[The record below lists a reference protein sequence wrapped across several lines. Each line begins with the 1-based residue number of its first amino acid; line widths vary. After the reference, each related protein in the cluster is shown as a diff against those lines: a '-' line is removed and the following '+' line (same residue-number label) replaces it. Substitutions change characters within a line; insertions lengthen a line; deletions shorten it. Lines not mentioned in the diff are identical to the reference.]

1 MKNDIIIF
9 GSCDWGTNWQTQQRL
24 ATSLS
29 KDARVLFIENTGV
42 RSFKVKDF
50 NRVKQRINNWV
61 NSDYGFNQI
70 NDNLNIFHP
79 IFLPFQYSKI
89 FTKINELIMGRM
101 LNSWLKTYK
110 FNSPIVISFLATPL
124 VQEIIDKIYS
134 SSVIYYCAN
143 DNSAKHLGDSKFEQN
158 EIIFEKKVDAVFVTS
173 EKLKE
178 RALSNNKRV
187 FKFSS
192 AVELSKINKN
202 FDNEDLDIDK
212 INKPIVGF
220 VGSITNNLDQDLI
233 FQACTKNKDINF
245 VFIGSDKEFGQDI
258 DQIKKLK
265 NCFFL
270 GKKNHDQIFKY
281 INRFDL
287 GIIPYK
293 INQFTN
299 AVYPAKLNEY
309 LAMGV
314 PVLSTN
320 IFEIKKYN
328 EENDNVVF
336 VSKDKNDFS
345 EKIQKIVTSQ
355 IEIKKEKIL
364 SAANKNSWE
373 NRYKELSKVL
383 NEINIDGIGNKE
395 NFNQKFKLRV
405 SQAKK
410 QLYKKVILLSLIL
423 FVIFIT
429 PIPSYFDK
437 YLLSKDL
444 LNKNINSKNL
454 IILNG
459 YGSSKYENNQI
470 QNILLNSSA
479 YTTDEKYEKIFLSG
493 RKNFISEL
501 TFLKNMIFSL
511 NNKKILILDDNY
523 SSLYENINFINSKL
537 KFLGI
542 KEIDIYI
549 NRYSRKRVEIMFNKI
564 NFDMKINFLDDH
576 LNERSQKWFIKWT
589 TLKAIIFEYSS
600 ILYNKFKYKI

>member
-29 KDARVLFIENTGV
+29 KHSRVLFIENTGV

-50 NRVKQRINNWV
+50 NRVKQRINNWLD
-61 NSDYGFNQI
+61 SDYGFKQI
-70 NDNLNIFHP
+70 NDKLNIFHP

-110 FNSPIVISFLATPL
+110 FNSPIIISFLATPL
-124 VQEIIDKIYS
+124 VQEIIDKVYS

-143 DNSAKHLGDSKFEQN
+143 DNSAQHLGDSKFEVN
-158 EIIFEKKVDAVFVTS
+158 ERIFENKVDAVFVTS

-178 RALSNNKRV
+178 RALSNNKKV

-202 FDNEDLDIDK
+202 FDNENLDIDK

-233 FQACTKNKDINF
+233 FQACTKNQDINF
-245 VFIGSDKEFGQDI
+245 VFIGSDKEFGQNI
-258 DQIKKLK
+258 NQIKKLK

-328 EENDNVVF
+328 EENDDVVF

-355 IEIKKEKIL
+355 IEIKKEKII

-373 NRYKELSKVL
+373 NRYKELSRVL
-383 NEINIDGIGNKE
+383 NEINIDAMGNKE
-395 NFNQKFKLRV
+395 NFNQKFKLRI

-410 QLYKKVILLSLIL
+410 QLYKKVILVSLIL
-423 FVIFIT
+423 FVIFVS
-429 PIPSYFDK
+429 PIPSYFGT
-437 YLLSKDL
+437 YLQSKDL
-444 LNKNINSKNL
+444 LNKNDNSKNL

-459 YGSSKYENNQI
+459 YGSSKYDNNQI
-470 QNILLNSSA
+470 QNILLNASP
-479 YTTDEKYEKIFLSG
+479 YTSDNKYEKIFLSG
-493 RKNFISEL
+493 RKNFTSEL

-511 NNKKILILDDNY
+511 NNKKTLILEDDY

-542 KEIDIYI
+542 KEIDIYT

-576 LNERSQKWFIKWT
+576 LHERGKNWFIKWT

>member
-29 KDARVLFIENTGV
+29 KHSRVLFIENTGV

-50 NRVKQRINNWV
+50 NRVKQRINNWLD
-61 NSDYGFNQI
+61 SDYGFKQI
-70 NDNLNIFHP
+70 NDKLNIFHP

-110 FNSPIVISFLATPL
+110 FNSPIIISFLATPL
-124 VQEIIDKIYS
+124 VQEIIDKVYS

-143 DNSAKHLGDSKFEQN
+143 DNSAQHLGDSKFEVN
-158 EIIFEKKVDAVFVTS
+158 ERIFENKVDAVFVTS

-178 RALSNNKRV
+178 RALSNNKKV

-202 FDNEDLDIDK
+202 FDNENLDIDK

-233 FQACTKNKDINF
+233 FQACTKNQDINF
-245 VFIGSDKEFGQDI
+245 VFIGSDKEFGQNI
-258 DQIKKLK
+258 NQIKKLK

-328 EENDNVVF
+328 EENDDVVF

-355 IEIKKEKIL
+355 IEIKKEKII

-373 NRYKELSKVL
+373 NRYKELSRVL
-383 NEINIDGIGNKE
+383 NEINIDAMGNKE
-395 NFNQKFKLRV
+395 NFNQKFKLRI

-410 QLYKKVILLSLIL
+410 QLYKKVILVSLIL
-423 FVIFIT
+423 FVIFVS
-429 PIPSYFDK
+429 PIPSYFGT
-437 YLLSKDL
+437 YLQSKDL
-444 LNKNINSKNL
+444 LNKNDNSKNL

-459 YGSSKYENNQI
+459 YGSSKYDNNQI
-470 QNILLNSSA
+470 QNILLNASP
-479 YTTDEKYEKIFLSG
+479 YTSDNKYEKIFLSG
-493 RKNFISEL
+493 RKNFTSEL

-511 NNKKILILDDNY
+511 NNKKTLILEDDY

-542 KEIDIYI
+542 KEIDIYT

-576 LNERSQKWFIKWT
+576 LHERDKNWFIKWT

>member
-423 FVIFIT
+423 FVIFVS

-576 LNERSQKWFIKWT
+576 LHERSQKWFIKWT

>member
-29 KDARVLFIENTGV
+29 KHSRVLFIENTGV

-50 NRVKQRINNWV
+50 NRVKQRINNWLD
-61 NSDYGFNQI
+61 SDYGFKQI
-70 NDNLNIFHP
+70 NDKLNIFHP

-110 FNSPIVISFLATPL
+110 FNSPIIISFLATPL
-124 VQEIIDKIYS
+124 VQEIIDKVYS

-143 DNSAKHLGDSKFEQN
+143 DNSAQHLGDSKFEVN
-158 EIIFEKKVDAVFVTS
+158 ERIFENKVDAVFVTS

-178 RALSNNKRV
+178 RALSNNKKV

-202 FDNEDLDIDK
+202 FDNENLDIDK

-233 FQACTKNKDINF
+233 FQACTKNQDINF
-245 VFIGSDKEFGQDI
+245 VFIGSDKEFGQNI
-258 DQIKKLK
+258 NQIKKLK

-299 AVYPAKLNEY
+299 AVDPAKLNEY

-314 PVLSTN
+314 HVLSTN

-328 EENDNVVF
+328 EENDDVVF

-355 IEIKKEKIL
+355 IEIKKEKII

-373 NRYKELSKVL
+373 NRYKELSRVL
-383 NEINIDGIGNKE
+383 NEINIDAMGNKE
-395 NFNQKFKLRV
+395 NFNQKFKLRI

-410 QLYKKVILLSLIL
+410 QLYKKVILVSLIL
-423 FVIFIT
+423 FVIFVS
-429 PIPSYFDK
+429 PIPSYFGT
-437 YLLSKDL
+437 YLQSKDL
-444 LNKNINSKNL
+444 LNKNDNSKNL

-459 YGSSKYENNQI
+459 YGSSKYDNNQI
-470 QNILLNSSA
+470 QNILLNASP
-479 YTTDEKYEKIFLSG
+479 YTSDNKYEKIFLSG
-493 RKNFISEL
+493 RKNFTSEL

-511 NNKKILILDDNY
+511 NNKKTLILEDDY

-542 KEIDIYI
+542 KEIDIYT

-576 LNERSQKWFIKWT
+576 LYERDKNWFIKWT

>member
-29 KDARVLFIENTGV
+29 KHSRVLFIENTGV

-50 NRVKQRINNWV
+50 NRVKQRINNWLD
-61 NSDYGFNQI
+61 SDYGFKQI
-70 NDNLNIFHP
+70 NDKLNIFHP

-110 FNSPIVISFLATPL
+110 FNSPIIISFLATPL
-124 VQEIIDKIYS
+124 VQEIIDKVYS

-143 DNSAKHLGDSKFEQN
+143 DNSAQHLGDSKFEVN
-158 EIIFEKKVDAVFVTS
+158 ERIFENKVDAVFVTS

-178 RALSNNKRV
+178 RALSNNKKV

-202 FDNEDLDIDK
+202 FDNENLDIDK

-233 FQACTKNKDINF
+233 FQACTKNQDINF
-245 VFIGSDKEFGQDI
+245 VFIGSDKEFGQNI
-258 DQIKKLK
+258 NQIKKLK

-328 EENDNVVF
+328 EENDDVVF

-355 IEIKKEKIL
+355 IEIKKEKII

-373 NRYKELSKVL
+373 NRYKELSRVL
-383 NEINIDGIGNKE
+383 NEINIDAMGNKE
-395 NFNQKFKLRV
+395 NFNQKFKLRI

-410 QLYKKVILLSLIL
+410 QLYKKVILVSLIL
-423 FVIFIT
+423 FVIFVS
-429 PIPSYFDK
+429 PIPSYFGT
-437 YLLSKDL
+437 YLQSKDL
-444 LNKNINSKNL
+444 LNKNDNSKNL

-459 YGSSKYENNQI
+459 YGSSKYDNNQI
-470 QNILLNSSA
+470 QNILLNASP
-479 YTTDEKYEKIFLSG
+479 YTSDNKYEKIFLSG
-493 RKNFISEL
+493 RKNFTSEL

-511 NNKKILILDDNY
+511 NNKKTLILEDDY

-542 KEIDIYI
+542 KEIDIYT

-576 LNERSQKWFIKWT
+576 LYERDKNWFIKWT